1 MPIAITEEQR
11 ALQAAV
17 RDWAKSVDP
26 IAAVR
31 RLEPASGADAAGA
44 GRAAGLAWRSWVFSR
59 SRCPPR
65 WVVPTGP

>member
-26 IAAVR
+26 IALVR
-31 RLEPASGADAAGA
+31 QLEPGSAARRGARRP
-44 GRAAGLAWRSWVFSR
+44 GRRRTV
-59 SRCPPR
+59 PR
-65 WVVPTGP
+65 R